1 MNSQA
6 SAAEAASEALAVDLE
21 RRNDYWSIVLRQFHK
36 NKLGYVGLTVIALL
50 TLVAVFAPFLAD
62 SRPILLKK
70 GGALSSP
77 LLSGF
82 TPVDWFLFLGFL
94 IALGSLIAFGMLRR
108 RKKWE
113 RGRAARRVFLV
124 TAPLWAAL
132 FLFSVTRRDFI
143 DARDYWQEKQD
154 FKDGEWAVF
163 PLVPFSYDQQNLQA
177 IMEKPGASEPRGSHW
192 LGTDATGRDLTARII
207 HGSRISLS
215 VGFVAVG
222 IYIVIGTFIG
232 ALAGYYGGRVDAVLS
247 RFIEII
253 ICFPTLFLILTV
265 LAVLPQSIFTIMAVI
280 GITNWPNVARLVRAE
295 FLKQKSLD
303 YVSAARALGAAPR
316 RVIFRHILPNATSPV
331 FVSATFGIAG
341 AILIESALSFLG
353 LGVPP
358 PAPSWGQTLS
368 AGRADPVYWWLA
380 VFPGAAIF
388 ITMTSF
394 NLLGEALRDALDP
407 RLKT

>member
-1 MNSQA
+1 MSSPETASQAA
-6 SAAEAASEALAVDLE
+6 SAAVAADLE
-21 RRNDYWSIVLRQFHK
+21 RRNDYWSVVLRQFHK
-36 NKLGYVGLTVIALL
+36 NKLGYVGLAFISILSLIAI
-50 TLVAVFAPFLAD
+50 FAPFLAD
-62 SRPILLKK
+62 NRPILLKMK
-70 GGALSSP
+70 GELSSP
-77 LLSGF
+77 LLKAF
-82 TPVDWFLFLGFL
+82 TPTDWFLFLGF
-94 IALGSLIAFGMLRR
+94 IIGAGSLVAFRLLRR
-108 RKKWE
+108 RKWE
-113 RGRAARRVFLV
+113 RGRAVGRIFLV
-124 TAPLWAAL
+124 TAPIWILVAI
-132 FLFSVTRRDFI
+132 FSLTRKDYI
-143 DARDYWQEKQD
+143 DPRDYWEESQGFQA
-154 FKDGEWAVF
+154 GEWVLF
-163 PLVPFSYDQQNLQA
+163 PLVPFSYDQQNLMS
-177 IMEKPGASEPRGSHW
+177 IYLKPGDKENRGTHW
-192 LGTDATGRDLTARII
+192 LGTDSTGRDIMARLI

-222 IYIVIGTFIG
+222 IYIAIGTFVG
-232 ALAGYYGGRVDAVLS
+232 ALAGYYGGKVDAVLS

-280 GITNWPNVARLVRAE
+280 GVTRWPDAARLVRAE

-316 RVIFRHILPNATSPV
+316 RVIFRHILPNAMSPV

-358 PAPSWGQTLS
+358 PAPSWGQALS
-368 AGRADPVYWWLA
+368 SGRAEPLYWWLA

>member
-1 MNSQA
+1 MNA
-6 SAAEAASEALAVDLE
+6 TATAEEAAVAADLE

-36 NKLGYVGLTVIALL
+36 NKLGYVGLSVIAFL

-62 SRPILLKK
+62 NRPFLLRKD
-70 GGALSSP
+70 GALSSP

-82 TPVDWFLFLGFL
+82 TSADWFLFLGFF
-94 IALGSLIAFGMLRR
+94 IVLGSFLAFLILRR
-108 RKKWE
+108 RGWDHP
-113 RGRAARRVFLV
+113 RCSRRIFAV
-124 TAPLWAAL
+124 TAPLWIL
-132 FLFSVTRRDFI
+132 LTIFSATRKDYI
-143 DARDYWQEKQD
+143 DTRDYWREKQE
-154 FKDGEWAVF
+154 FRAGEWALF
-163 PLVPFSYDQQNLQA
+163 PLVPYSYDQQNIMA
-177 IMEKPGASEPRGSHW
+177 IFVKPGATDDRGTHW
-192 LGTDATGRDLTARII
+192 LGTDATGRDIMSRLI

-222 IYIVIGTFIG
+222 IYIVIGTFVG
-232 ALAGYYGGRVDAVLS
+232 ALAGYYGGWVDAVLS
-247 RFIEII
+247 RLIEII

-280 GITNWPNVARLVRAE
+280 GITNWPNVSRLVRAE

-303 YVSAARALGAAPR
+303 YVSAARALGATPR

-368 AGRADPVYWWLA
+368 AGRDSPAYWWLA

-407 RLKT
+407 RLKS

>member
-1 MNSQA
+1 MSAAESTPEAA
-6 SAAEAASEALAVDLE
+6 SAAQAADLE
-21 RRNDYWSIVLRQFHK
+21 RRNDYWSVVLRQFHK
-36 NKLGYVGLTVIALL
+36 NKLGYVGLAFISILSLIAI
-50 TLVAVFAPFLAD
+50 FAPFLAD
-62 SRPILLKK
+62 SRPILLKMK
-70 GGALSSP
+70 GDLSSP
-77 LLSGF
+77 LLKGF
-82 TPVDWFLFLGFL
+82 APTDWFLFLGFIVAAGGL
-94 IALGSLIAFGMLRR
+94 VAFRILRR
-108 RKKWE
+108 RRWE
-113 RGRAARRVFLV
+113 RGRAVGRILLV
-124 TAPLWAAL
+124 TLPLWI
-132 FLFSVTRRDFI
+132 FIFVFSVTRKDFI
-143 DARDYWQEKQD
+143 DPRDYWEESQSYEP
-154 FKDGEWAVF
+154 GEWALF
-163 PLVPFSYDQQNLQA
+163 SLVPFAYDQQNLMA
-177 IMEKPGASEPRGSHW
+177 IYEKPGAKEPRGTHW
-192 LGTDATGRDLTARII
+192 LGTDQTGRDIMARLI

-222 IYIVIGTFIG
+222 IYIAIGTFVG
-232 ALAGYYGGRVDAVLS
+232 ALAGYYGGKVDAVLS

-280 GITNWPNVARLVRAE
+280 GVTRWPDAARLVRAE

-303 YVSAARALGAAPR
+303 YVSAARALGATPR
-316 RVIFRHILPNATSPV
+316 RVIFRHVLPNAMSPV

-358 PAPSWGQTLS
+358 PAPSWGQALAS
-368 AGRADPVYWWLA
+368 GRAEPLYWWLA

>member
-1 MNSQA
+1 MKRAGQ
-6 SAAEAASEALAVDLE
+6 
-21 RRNDYWSIVLRQFHK
+21 
-36 NKLGYVGLTVIALL
+36 LT
-50 TLVAVFAPFLAD
+50 
-62 SRPILLKK
+62 
-70 GGALSSP
+70 SP
-77 LLSGF
+77 LMGGF
-82 TPVDWFLFLGFL
+82 SQIDWFLLIGFFIAVGSYVGFRMLRKRKWELGRAWRRVL
-94 IALGSLIAFGMLRR
+94 LVTSPLWIALV
-108 RKKWE
+108 
-113 RGRAARRVFLV
+113 VFV
-124 TAPLWAAL
+124 A
-132 FLFSVTRRDFI
+132 TRRDFI
-143 DARDYWQEKQD
+143 DLEDYQSLKLD
-154 FKDGEWAVF
+154 FTPDEWAVF
-163 PLVPFSYDQQNLQA
+163 PFVPYSYDQQNLMA
-177 IMEKPGASEPRGSHW
+177 ILEKPGFKDDYGRHW
-192 LGTDATGRDLTARII
+192 LGTDATGRDIMSRLV

-222 IYIVIGTFIG
+222 LYVVIGCVIG
-232 ALAGYYGGRVDAVLS
+232 AMAGYYGGKVDAVLS
-247 RFIEII
+247 RFIEIV

-280 GITNWPNVARLVRAE
+280 GITRWPDTARLIRAE
-295 FLKQKSLD
+295 FLKQKTLD

-368 AGRADPVYWWLA
+368 VGRDSPANWWLTL
-380 VFPGAAIF
+380 FPGAAIF
-388 ITMTSF
+388 ITMVSF

>member
-1 MNSQA
+1 MNA
-6 SAAEAASEALAVDLE
+6 PATAAETALAADLE
-21 RRNDYWSIVLRQFHK
+21 RRNDYWSIVFRQFHK
-36 NKLGYVGLTVIALL
+36 NKLGYVGLAFIAALS
-50 TLVAVFAPFLAD
+50 LVAIFAPFLAD
-62 SRPILLKK
+62 NRPILLRKD
-70 GGALSSP
+70 GGLSSP

-82 TPVDWFLFLGFL
+82 TAADWFLFLGF
-94 IALGSLIAFGMLRR
+94 IVAAASLVAFRALRR
-108 RKKWE
+108 RGWD
-113 RGRAARRVFLV
+113 RPRVSRRILQW
-124 TAPLWAAL
+124 TAPLWILVIL
-132 FLFSVTRRDFI
+132 FTVTRRDFI
-143 DARDYWQEKQD
+143 DTRDYWKEKQD
-154 FKDGEWAVF
+154 YKSGEWAVF
-163 PLVPFSYDQQNLQA
+163 PLVPFSYDQQNL
-177 IMEKPGASEPRGSHW
+177 MEIFVKPGDTEPRGTHW
-192 LGTDATGRDLTARII
+192 LGSDQTGRDILARLI

-232 ALAGYYGGRVDAVLS
+232 AVAGYYGGKVDAVLS

-303 YVSAARALGAAPR
+303 YVSAARALGASPR

-368 AGRADPVYWWLA
+368 AGRAEPSYWWLA

>member
-1 MNSQA
+1 MKSPL
-6 SAAEAASEALAVDLE
+6 SAAEEALAADLE
-21 RRNDYWSIVLRQFHK
+21 RRNDYWSVVLRQFHK
-36 NKLGYVGLTVIALL
+36 NKLGYVGLAIIALL

-62 SRPILLKK
+62 NRPILFKK
-70 GGALSSP
+70 GGDLSSP

-82 TPVDWFLFLGFL
+82 TPADWFLFLGFL
-94 IALGSLIAFGMLRR
+94 IAFGSLIAFRRLRGR
-108 RKKWE
+108 KWE
-113 RGRAARRVFLV
+113 RGRATRRILLV
-124 TAPLWAAL
+124 TAPLWLAL
-132 FLFSVTRRDFI
+132 VVFSMTRKDFI
-143 DARDYWQEKQD
+143 DARDYWQETQE
-154 FKDGEWAVF
+154 FKAGDWSVF
-163 PLVPFSYDQQNLQA
+163 PLVPFSYDQQNLMA
-177 IMEKPGASEPRGSHW
+177 IMEKPGSRDPRGSHW
-192 LGTDATGRDLTARII
+192 LGTDATGRDITARII

-222 IYIVIGTFIG
+222 IYIAIGTFVG
-232 ALAGYYGGRVDAVLS
+232 SLAGYYGGRVDAVLS
-247 RFIEII
+247 RFIEVI

-303 YVSAARALGAAPR
+303 YVSAARALGASPR

>member
-1 MNSQA
+1 MSSPP
-6 SAAEAASEALAVDLE
+6 SAAEAASAALAADLE

-36 NKLGYVGLTVIALL
+36 NKLGYVGLAIISLL

-62 SRPILLKK
+62 NRPILLKK
-70 GGALSSP
+70 AGALSSP

-82 TPVDWFLFLGFL
+82 TPADWFLFLGFL
-94 IALGSLIAFGMLRR
+94 LAAASLVAFRILRR
-108 RKKWE
+108 RSWD
-113 RGRAARRVFLV
+113 RAKAFRRICLA
-124 TAPLWAAL
+124 TGPLWILLAI
-132 FLFSVTRRDFI
+132 FSATRKDFI
-143 DARDYWQEKQD
+143 DPRDYWEESQSFQA
-154 FKDGEWAVF
+154 GEWAVF
-163 PLVPFSYDQQNLQA
+163 PLVPFSSDQQNLMA
-177 IMEKPGASEPRGSHW
+177 IYVKPGATEKRGTHW
-192 LGTDATGRDLTARII
+192 LGTDQTGRDIMVRLI

-215 VGFVAVG
+215 VGIVAVG
-222 IYIVIGTFIG
+222 IYVAIGTIVG
-232 ALAGYYGGRVDAVLS
+232 ALAGYYGGKVDAVLS

-280 GITNWPNVARLVRAE
+280 GITRWPDVARLVRAE
-295 FLKQKSLD
+295 FLKLKSQD
-303 YVSAARALGAAPR
+303 YVSAARALGAAPGR
-316 RVIFRHILPNATSPV
+316 IIFRHVLPNATSPV

-368 AGRADPVYWWLA
+368 AGRDSPTYWWLA

-388 ITMTSF
+388 ITMTAF

>member
-1 MNSQA
+1 MSG
-6 SAAEAASEALAVDLE
+6 SALPTDEELA
-21 RRNDYWSIVLRQFHK
+21 RRGDYWTIVFRQFHK
-36 NKLGYVGLTVIALL
+36 NKLGYVGLAVISIL
-50 TLVAVFAPFLAD
+50 TLVAVFAPFLAEN
-62 SRPILLKK
+62 RPILMKRA
-70 GGALSSP
+70 GEWSSP

-82 TPVDWFLFLGFL
+82 RQADWFLFIGFF
-94 IALGSLIAFGMLRR
+94 IVLGSYITFRVLRKR
-108 RKKWE
+108 GWE
-113 RGRAARRVFLV
+113 RSNATRRILLA
-124 TAPLWAAL
+124 TSPLWILLVVFVA
-132 FLFSVTRRDFI
+132 TRRDFI
-143 DARDYWQEKQD
+143 DPEDYRLLQSEFTAQ
-154 FKDGEWAVF
+154 EWAVF
-163 PLVPFSYDQQNLQA
+163 PVVPFSFDEQNLMA
-177 IMEKPGASEPRGSHW
+177 ILEKPGFKDDFGRHW
-192 LGTDATGRDLTARII
+192 LGTDATGRDIMSRLI

-222 IYIVIGTFIG
+222 LYVLIGAFIG
-232 ALAGYYGGRVDAVLS
+232 ALAGYYGGKVDAVLS
-247 RFIEII
+247 RFIEIV

-280 GITNWPNVARLVRAE
+280 GVTRWPDVARLVRAE
-295 FLKQKSLD
+295 FLKQKTLD
-303 YVSAARALGAAPR
+303 YVSAARALGAKPS

-368 AGRADPVYWWLA
+368 AGRDSPANWWLT

-388 ITMTSF
+388 VTMTSF

>member
-1 MNSQA
+1 MSD
-6 SAAEAASEALAVDLE
+6 AARPLEDDLA
-21 RRNDYWSIVLRQFHK
+21 RRGDYWFMVFRQFHK
-36 NKLGYVGLTVIALL
+36 NKLGYVGLAVITIL
-50 TLVAVFAPFLAD
+50 TLVAIFAPFLAD
-62 SRPILLKK
+62 SRPILMKRA
-70 GGALSSP
+70 GALTSP
-77 LLSGF
+77 LMSGF
-82 TPVDWFLFLGFL
+82 SPADWFLFIGFF
-94 IALGSLIAFGMLRR
+94 IALGAFIAFRWLRR
-108 RKKWE
+108 RKWE
-113 RGRAARRVFLV
+113 RGRAGRRIFLV
-124 TAPLWAAL
+124 TLPLWILLVVFVA
-132 FLFSVTRRDFI
+132 TRRDFI
-143 DARDYWQEKQD
+143 DLEDYQALKAD
-154 FKDGEWAVF
+154 FAPGEWAVF
-163 PLVPFSYDQQNLQA
+163 PLAPFSYDQQNLMA
-177 IMEKPGASEPRGSHW
+177 ILEKPGFKDDVARHW
-192 LGTDATGRDLTARII
+192 LGTDATGRDIFSRLV

-215 VGFVAVG
+215 VGLVAVG
-222 IYIVIGTFIG
+222 IYVLIGSFIG
-232 ALAGYYGGRVDAVLS
+232 SVAGYYGGKVDAALS
-247 RFIEII
+247 RLIEIV

-295 FLKQKSLD
+295 FLKQKTLD

-331 FVSATFGIAG
+331 FVAATFGIAG

-368 AGRADPVYWWLA
+368 AGRDSPANWWLT

>member
-1 MNSQA
+1 MK
-6 SAAEAASEALAVDLE
+6 
-21 RRNDYWSIVLRQFHK
+21 R
-36 NKLGYVGLTVIALL
+36 
-50 TLVAVFAPFLAD
+50 
-62 SRPILLKK
+62 
-70 GGALSSP
+70 
-77 LLSGF
+77 
-82 TPVDWFLFLGFL
+82 LF
-94 IALGSLIAFGMLRR
+94 
-108 RKKWE
+108 
-113 RGRAARRVFLV
+113 
-124 TAPLWAAL
+124 
-132 FLFSVTRRDFI
+132 
-143 DARDYWQEKQD
+143 
-154 FKDGEWAVF
+154 
-163 PLVPFSYDQQNLQA
+163 
-177 IMEKPGASEPRGSHW
+177 
-192 LGTDATGRDLTARII
+192 
-207 HGSRISLS
+207 
-215 VGFVAVG
+215 
-222 IYIVIGTFIG
+222 
-232 ALAGYYGGRVDAVLS
+232 
-247 RFIEII
+247 
-253 ICFPTLFLILTV
+253 ILTV

-368 AGRADPVYWWLA
+368 AGRDSPTYWWLA

>member
-1 MNSQA
+1 MRVADSTAATAAATQA
-6 SAAEAASEALAVDLE
+6 ADLE
-21 RRNDYWSIVLRQFHK
+21 RRNDYWSVVLRQFHK
-36 NKLGYVGLTVIALL
+36 NKLGYVGLTFISILSLIAI
-50 TLVAVFAPFLAD
+50 FAPFLAD
-62 SRPILLKK
+62 NRPILLKVK
-70 GGALSSP
+70 GELSSP
-77 LLSGF
+77 LLKGF
-82 TPVDWFLFLGFL
+82 TPTDWFLFLGFVVV
-94 IALGSLIAFGMLRR
+94 AGSLIAFRILRR
-108 RKKWE
+108 RRWE
-113 RGRAARRVFLV
+113 RARAVGRILLLS
-124 TAPLWAAL
+124 APAWICIMVI
-132 FLFSVTRRDFI
+132 SVTRKDFI
-143 DARDYWQEKQD
+143 DPRDYWQDSQE
-154 FKDGEWAVF
+154 FGTGEWALF
-163 PLVPFSYDQQNLQA
+163 PLVPFSYDQQNLLA
-177 IMEKPGASEPRGSHW
+177 IYEKPGSREPRGTHW
-192 LGTDATGRDLTARII
+192 LGTDQTGRDIMARLI

-222 IYIVIGTFIG
+222 IYIAIGTFIG
-232 ALAGYYGGRVDAVLS
+232 ALAGYYGGKVDAVLS

-280 GITNWPNVARLVRAE
+280 GITRWPDAARLVRAE
-295 FLKQKSLD
+295 FLKQKTLD
-303 YVSAARALGAAPR
+303 YVSAARALGATPR
-316 RVIFRHILPNATSPV
+316 RVIFRHVLPNAMSPV

-358 PAPSWGQTLS
+358 PAPSWGQALS
-368 AGRADPVYWWLA
+368 SGRAEPLYWWLA

>member
-1 MNSQA
+1 VSDA
-6 SAAEAASEALAVDLE
+6 PKSADDDLA
-21 RRNDYWSIVLRQFHK
+21 RRGDYWVIVFRQFHK
-36 NKLGYVGLTVIALL
+36 NKLGYFGLAVISLL
-50 TLVAVFAPFLAD
+50 TIMAVFAPFLAD
-62 SRPILLKK
+62 NRPILMKRAGSLT
-70 GGALSSP
+70 SP
-77 LLSGF
+77 LMSGF
-82 TPVDWFLFLGFL
+82 SQADWFLFIGFL
-94 IALGSLIAFGMLRR
+94 IAVGSFIAFRILRR
-108 RKKWE
+108 RGME
-113 RGRAARRVFLV
+113 RGKAGRRIFQW
-124 TAPLWAAL
+124 TAAL
-132 FLFSVTRRDFI
+132 WILLVVFVATRRDFI
-143 DARDYWQEKQD
+143 DVQDYRQLKKD
-154 FKDGEWAVF
+154 FAPGEWALF
-163 PLVPFSYDQQNLQA
+163 PLVPFAYDQQNLMA
-177 IMEKPGASEPRGSHW
+177 IMEKPGAKDDMGRHW
-192 LGTDATGRDLTARII
+192 LGTDATGRDIASRLI

-222 IYIVIGTFIG
+222 LYVLIGGFIG
-232 ALAGYYGGRVDAVLS
+232 SLAGYYGGKVDAVLS
-247 RFIEII
+247 RFIEIV

-280 GITNWPNVARLVRAE
+280 GMTRWPDVARLVRAE
-295 FLKQKSLD
+295 FLKQKTLD
-303 YVSAARALGAAPR
+303 YVSAARALGARPS

-368 AGRADPVYWWLA
+368 AGRDSPANWWLT